1 MTLAE
6 QLVEIALRPKTEAD
20 LIRASLHLMD
30 WLGNIAAAQASPAG
44 RAALSYTD
52 MAGLGAA
59 FAPGVRAE
67 DLAFVT
73 GALGNV
79 LEMDD
84 LHRASLLHVG
94 DVVCP
99 ATLAAALGQ
108 NGSGAALLSALVAG
122 YEVAIRIGNAA
133 AAQGYA
139 PWYNSATC
147 GVFGAAMAAAEI
159 AGLDQ
164 PAEALAQAGM
174 SASGIWQCRLDP
186 GTGKQLATARAAR
199 DGVAAAALVRAG
211 FTGPRHIL
219 EGTLGFFATYY
230 PDADLSAVL
239 AKPDAHFTLHAVSF
253 KPYPACRHTHAAIAA
268 ALDLRSLAPQK
279 IEVST
284 YGAAIAFCDAP
295 APHSAHEARFSLQ
308 HCVAVALARGAPELG
323 DFDAGSRQD
332 PALATLRDQVV
343 LSEDPELTEKFPGE
357 MGARVILWDQ
367 DGTAHSRQ
375 RSSAPG
381 DPEDPLSTDALRKKA
396 LRNLTHG
403 GASGAVATALIT
415 ACAALPEA
423 RDLTQLRNALCA
435 AFTSTPAPTGARDA
449 ALL

>member
-6 QLVEIALRPKTEAD
+6 QLVEIAQRPKGDAD
-20 LIRASLHLMD
+20 LSRAALHLMD
-30 WLGNIAAAQASPAG
+30 WLGCIAAAQASPAG
-44 RAALSYTD
+44 QAALRYGGWAD
-52 MAGLGAA
+52 LGVG
-59 FAPGVRAE
+59 FAQAQRAD

-99 ATLAAALGQ
+99 AALAAALAQ
-108 NGSGAALLSALVAG
+108 SASGPALLAALVSG
-122 YEVAIRIGNAA
+122 YEVAIRIGRAA

-159 AGLDQ
+159 AGLAQ

-174 SASGIWQCRLDP
+174 GASGIWQCRLDP
-186 GTGKQLATARAAR
+186 GTGKQLATALAAR
-199 DGVAAAALVRAG
+199 NGVAAADLVRAG

-219 EGTLGFFATYY
+219 EGDLGFFATYY
-230 PDADLSAVL
+230 PEAALAEVSAR
-239 AKPDAHFTLHAVSF
+239 PDAPFALHEVSF

-268 ALDLRSLAPQK
+268 ALELPGPDPQRV
-279 IEVST
+279 EVMT
-284 YGAAIAFCDAP
+284 YGAALAFCDAP
-295 APHSAHEARFSLQ
+295 APDTAHGARFSLQ
-308 HCVAVALARGAPELG
+308 HCVAVALARGAPKLA
-323 DFDAGSRQD
+323 DFDTEARQD
-332 PALATLRDQVV
+332 PVLSALRDRIS
-343 LSEDPELTEKFPGE
+343 LREDPQMTAAFPRR
-357 MGARVILWDQ
+357 MGARVTLWDR
-367 DGTAHSRQ
+367 DGQAHVLHRGT
-375 RSSAPG
+375 APG
-381 DPEDPLSTDALRKKA
+381 DPEDPLSPTTLREKV

-403 GASGAVATALIT
+403 GASEEAAHALIA
-415 ACAALPEA
+415 ACTALPEA
-423 RDLTQLRNALCA
+423 RDLTDLRAALRRA
-435 AFTSTPAPTGARDA
+435 LSPQTAPIGARDA